1 MSDDTKQNE
10 SNAKRTKKLV
20 GVVVSSKAKD
30 TAVVAVTRYVKHP
43 KYKKYIKR
51 VKRYQVHDVGNAKEV
66 GARVEIRETKPVSKT
81 KHFEMITEL

>member
-1 MSDDTKQNE
+1 MTNDTNE
-10 SNAKRTKKLV
+10 NKLNARRAKKLA

-51 VKRYQVHDVGNAKEV
+51 VKRYQVHDVGNTKEV
-66 GARVEIRETKPVSKT
+66 GARVEIRATKPISKT
-81 KHFEMITEL
+81 KHFEMIAEL